1 MSTPTP
7 PATGEHL
14 VVSIPQPKTLLLR
27 LNKPDK
33 LNAMDDE
40 LEADLCKVLDWFEDE
55 ASLWCVV
62 VTGTGRA
69 FCAGQDLK
77 NWLATTGTAAAP
89 DEKIRT
95 NPHGFGSLSR
105 RRSKKPIIIALNGH
119 AFGGGAEITVN
130 GDIVIGC
137 EAGKVGFPEVLRG
150 VVAGV
155 GGIPNAFLRSPGF
168 LPYLLTGTP
177 IPQALLKTHLF
188 TEVVPADSV
197 LPTALE
203 WARKITA
210 ASPEAVWA
218 TKEQVNLHKE
228 GKGMNEVVMES
239 IGAEL
244 SQRLYTGEN
253 IKEGLSS
260 FVERRHPIWKDPP
273 RLTGKAKL

>member
-40 LEADLCKVLDWFEDE
+40 LEADLCK
-55 ASLWCVV
+55 
-62 VTGTGRA
+62 
-69 FCAGQDLK
+69 DLK

-130 GDIVIGC
+130 GGKPDPVLPTSSPTLHNIRPTDIVIGC